1 MDIPKSLKS
10 EGKKFYQKIAMDYSI
25 DDEAGKALLLAASEA
40 WQRCRQAQKLIS
52 KEGIV
57 LADRFGQKKPHPA
70 CAIER
75 DSRQQVIS
83 ALKALNL
90 NPGAI

>member
-1 MDIPKSLKS
+1 MDIPKHLKA

-25 DDEAGKALLLAASEA
+25 DDEAGKALLLTAAESWE
-40 WQRCRQAQKLIS
+40 RCQQARKILK
-52 KEGIV
+52 KEGLV
-57 LADRFGQKKPHPA
+57 LSDRFGQKKAHPA